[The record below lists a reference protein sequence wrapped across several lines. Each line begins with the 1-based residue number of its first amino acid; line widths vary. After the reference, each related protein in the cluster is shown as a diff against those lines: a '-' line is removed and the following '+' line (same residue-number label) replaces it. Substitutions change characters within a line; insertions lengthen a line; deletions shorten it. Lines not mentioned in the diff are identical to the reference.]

1 MLDMESI
8 GTRVKTARNAQGMS
22 QEDLARESG
31 VSQGT
36 IDKIENDR
44 TKKSKFLPEVFAALG
59 LPLSEL
65 STPAGDISRAV
76 GLTPLTAK
84 PSHMAPIFGTAE
96 GGNGNIQITSDPVE
110 YIPTPH
116 ALVNVRG
123 AYCVIISGE
132 SMVPSF
138 RPGQLALV
146 HPYLP
151 PRPGED
157 VILYMDHENGDSQ
170 VIIKHLV
177 KVKSDCWVV
186 EQFNPPKTMELK
198 KTEWAKCHIVVG
210 KYNKW

>member
-1 MLDMESI
+1 MDFMETI
-8 GTRVKTARNAQGMS
+8 GTRVKSRRNAMGMS
-22 QEDLARESG
+22 QEDLAKEAG
-31 VSQGT
+31 VSQAT

-44 TKKSKFLPEVFAALG
+44 TQKSKFLPEVFAALD
-59 LPLSEL
+59 LPLSTL
-65 STPAGDISRAV
+65 KTPQGDISRAV
-76 GLTPLTAK
+76 GFSPLASK
-84 PSHMAPIFGTAE
+84 PSNMTPIFGTAE

-110 YIPTPH
+110 FIPTPH
-116 ALVNVRG
+116 ALINVRG
-123 AYCVIISGE
+123 AYCVIVSGE

-157 VILYMDHENGDSQ
+157 VILYQDHENGDSS

-186 EQFNPPKTMELK
+186 EQYNPAKTIELK
-198 KTEWAKCHIVVG
+198 RSQWAKCHVVIQ